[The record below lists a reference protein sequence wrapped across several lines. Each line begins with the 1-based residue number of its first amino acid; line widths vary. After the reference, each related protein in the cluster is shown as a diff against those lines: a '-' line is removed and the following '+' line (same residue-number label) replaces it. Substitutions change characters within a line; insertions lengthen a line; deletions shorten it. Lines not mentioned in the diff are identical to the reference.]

1 MVILAFPGRPNEIKI
16 ILKSF
21 GETMNVNLIRNGF
34 IAAALMNIGGV
45 LLFSRAFTNEAI
57 NQADPVVMS
66 NFGLLMIVV
75 WGLAYLG
82 AAFIQGNIR
91 WLAGAFAIEKLVY
104 VVVWGLWMASHS
116 LGAVYEQDRFAGVFY
131 SIYGLNDLA
140 FMLFFGWVFF
150 SQRAKG

>member
-1 MVILAFPGRPNEIKI
+1 MHA
-16 ILKSF
+16 
-21 GETMNVNLIRNGF
+21 NLVRKGY

-45 LLFSRAFTNEAI
+45 LLFSRAFTNDAI
-57 NQADPVVMS
+57 NLADPVVMC

-91 WLAGAFAIEKLVY
+91 WLAAAFAVEKLVY
-104 VVVWGLWMASHS
+104 VVVWGLWMANHS

-131 SIYGLNDLA
+131 SIYGVNDLA
-140 FMLFFGWVFF
+140 FMLFFGWVFL